1 MILIHISH
9 RMRER
14 LLQDLRRSNFTSA
27 NLKQASFKVCE
38 KLPLS
43 TTSSSVMLYTWPLLR
58 VQHRLLCERFGDV
71 NADVSTCCD
80 VGRQPA
86 GRLLH
91 QGSRL
96 PSGTA

>member
-43 TTSSSVMLYTWPLLR
+43 TTSSSVMLYT
-58 VQHRLLCERFGDV
+58 
-71 NADVSTCCD
+71 
-80 VGRQPA
+80 
-86 GRLLH
+86 
-91 QGSRL
+91 
-96 PSGTA
+96 